1 MKQFLYILG
10 FAVLITGIFGSC
22 KQNTLD
28 TLRENELVAL
38 DKYVK
43 DNNLTSAKIDSLG
56 IYFKILSHQADT
68 VKHTDTIQIRSGY
81 KAMLYYNITLL
92 DSTVIFRTDDGHGH
106 NYEEDAFYVDVSNTV
121 VNASYVQQIA
131 GLHRGLKKMHV
142 GDTAFMVIPSELAFK
157 AVDNTSIIGVPRFST
172 LLVTVYVKRAY
183 TPAEQTEQ

>member
-10 FAVLITGIFGSC
+10 FAVLFTGILGSC

-43 DNNLTSAKIDSLG
+43 DNDLTTSKDDSG
-56 IYFKILSHQADT
+56 IYFKFISHVTDT
-68 VKHTDTIQIRSGY
+68 VNHIDTIQIRAGY
-81 KAMLYYNITLL
+81 KAMLYYTITLL
-92 DSTVIFRTDDGHGH
+92 DSTVIFSTDDGDGH
-106 NYEEDAFYVDVSNTV
+106 NYEEDAFYVDVNNTV

-157 AVDNTSIIGVPRFST
+157 AVDNTSLLGVPRFST
-172 LLVTVYVKRAY
+172 LLATVYVKRAY
-183 TPAEQTEQ
+183 TPAEQLEQ